1 MKIRQL
7 KIRHLKIRQKLT
19 SIWSLARRSEVT
31 VRIHYRVRGPR
42 AYPGRA
48 QTVRSKSPTGHKG
61 CQIYELR
68 LVEEIGL

>member
-1 MKIRQL
+1 M

-31 VRIHYRVRGPR
+31 VRIHYRVRKPR
-42 AYPGRA
+42 ACSGRA
-48 QTVRSKSPTGHKG
+48 QTLRSKSVTGHNG

-68 LVEEIGL
+68 RVDEIGL